1 MDLLLSEEQTAIV
14 DAIRGF
20 LGEAA
25 PVSRLRPPAPQ
36 VGNADA
42 GLWPRLGEMGFLGLA
57 LPAEAGGSGLTVAE
71 EALACRE
78 FGRHLLSPSVLGL
91 MLGCTVAADRDPG
104 LRDRFAYGEA
114 RVALA
119 NPRGPVRAGPR
130 ISGEFQLVDGG
141 AVDGAAADWVLWI
154 DASGAAL
161 VERSALGPGD
171 SLRATDS
178 ALLLERVEVEDLPV
192 RHWLPAVEGGIYDRA
207 RVCLAAYALGLA
219 EATRDMAVGYA
230 KAREQFG
237 KPIGSFQAI
246 KHICADMA
254 IRAEAALCQ
263 VTYASLT
270 VAGEAPGAA
279 FHATAAKLVAVDA
292 ALRNAAQ
299 NIQVHGAI
307 GFTAEADAHHF
318 LKRSHTVDLLWGDT
332 RAQRGHMLDAAF
344 PG

>member
-20 LGEAA
+20 LDEAA
-25 PVSRLRPPAPQ
+25 PVARLRPPAPQ
-36 VGNADA
+36 VGNDDA
-42 GLWPRLGEMGFLGLA
+42 ALWPRLGEMGFLGLA
-57 LPAEAGGSGLTVAE
+57 LPTEAGGSGLSVAE

-91 MLGCTVAADRDPG
+91 MLGCRIAGERDPDVCD
-104 LRDRFAYGEA
+104 LFARGEA

-119 NPRGPVRAGPR
+119 NPRGAARAGLR
-130 ISGEFQLVDGG
+130 ISGEFHLI
-141 AVDGAAADWVLWI
+141 DGAAADWVLWV
-154 DASGAAL
+154 DATGAAL
-161 VERSALGPGD
+161 AERAAFGAGER
-171 SLRATDS
+171 LRATDS
-178 ALLLERVEVEDLPV
+178 ALLLERVEAAELPV
-192 RHWLPAVEGGIYDRA
+192 RHWLPAAEGGIYDRA
-207 RVCLAAYALGLA
+207 RICLAAYALGLA

-230 KAREQFG
+230 KTREQFG

-246 KHICADMA
+246 KHLCADMA

-270 VAGEAPGAA
+270 VAGQAPGAA

-299 NIQVHGAI
+299 NIQVHGAV

-318 LKRSHTVDLLWGDT
+318 LKRSHTIDLLWGDT

-344 PG
+344 PD